1 MADELPLHDHRWYA
15 VELHNRTWAA
25 LDEGTIGPHSPI
37 EQREQL
43 LYGAMASTYHWMH
56 AGTAI
61 NHARGEHLISSVAT
75 KVGRPDL
82 GLSHAHRSLEI
93 AEAHP
98 DEAQE
103 WDLGFAHEAIAR
115 AHAALGDPDAARTHR
130 DLAKGIAAH
139 MEDEEDKAI
148 LDDAIAGGDWYGI

>member
-25 LDEGTIGPHSPI
+25 LDEGTIGLHSPI